1 MNETIIINYGGM
13 FVGVGILILLVT
25 VASTMQMRKSKKYRK
40 FLTDMYVAAKIRFL
54 AKADDLDIEL
64 ENDNYKAWCKKEK
77 LSNRDYDLDNTVEE
91 ELIEKISALDTKPKK
106 AK

>member
-1 MNETIIINYGGM
+1 MINYAGM
-13 FVGVGILILLVT
+13 FIGIAFMVLVVGVVT
-25 VASTMQMRKSKKYRK
+25 GMQMRKSKKYRK

-54 AKADDLDIEL
+54 AKEDSLDIEL